1 MTDDYRNTEYC
12 EPYKDSSFKKEKVVE
27 LFKQLHPKAT
37 DMHTYISDNDGPLKD
52 AFLAAYNWKCAY
64 CGVSIDIISKQAF
77 EVDHFIHRKA
87 PRFKTTA
94 AAGYIENLVL
104 SCHRCNHAKGDLE
117 IPDTAHEYLHP
128 DKPGI
133 KTTFVRDDDF
143 YIRIADE
150 KKTDPV
156 VCEFYNRLDLQ
167 NDVHRL
173 DYLLLN
179 MRGLRQKIGENN
191 PAQKHL
197 SDAID
202 LLQRK
207 RNLIG

>member
-1 MTDDYRNTEYC
+1 MVDDYRYTEYC
-12 EPYKDSSFKKEKVVE
+12 EPYKDLAYEKGKVVA
-27 LFKQLHPKAT
+27 LFKQLHPKAS
-37 DMHTYISDNDGPLKD
+37 DMHTYISDNDGPLKG
-52 AFLAAYNWKCAY
+52 AFLAVYNHKCAY

-77 EVDHFIHRKA
+77 EVDHFIHRKDS
-87 PRFKTTA
+87 RFKTKA
-94 AAGYIENLVL
+94 EAGYIENLVL
-104 SCHRCNHAKGDLE
+104 SCHRCNHAKGDLI
-117 IPDTAHEYLHP
+117 IPDSAHEYLHP

-133 KTTFVRDDDF
+133 KTTFIRDNDY

-150 KKTDPV
+150 KRTDPIV
-156 VCEFYNRLDLQ
+156 NKFYRRLDLE

-173 DYLLLN
+173 DYLLLS

-197 SDAID
+197 ADAID